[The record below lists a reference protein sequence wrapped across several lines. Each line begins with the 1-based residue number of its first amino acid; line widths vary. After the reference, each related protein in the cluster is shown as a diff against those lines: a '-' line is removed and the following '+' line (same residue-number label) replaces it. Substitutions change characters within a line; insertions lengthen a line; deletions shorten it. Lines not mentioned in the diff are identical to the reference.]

1 MELLI
6 LIGGLYSLWTVGNA
20 VKVNLD
26 YARVSNKRRY
36 K

>member
-6 LIGGLYSLWTVGNA
+6 LFGGFTALYYVGNA
-20 VKVNLD
+20 IAATLD
-26 YARVSNKRRY
+26 YQAVNKSRGY

>member
-6 LIGGLYSLWTVGNA
+6 LIGGFYSLWTVGNA
-20 VKVNLD
+20 IAATLD
-26 YARVSNKRRY
+26 YNEVNK

>member
-6 LIGGLYSLWTVGNA
+6 LFGGFTALFYVGNA
-20 VKVNLD
+20 IGATLD
-26 YARVSNKRRY
+26 YSRVNKSRRY